1 MDKFPNFKYYQNK
14 LKTDYKPS
22 NTIDNTIVPFEIC
35 IINGKEQRIGTSYQ
49 NIDEANKVVSIY
61 NDLKEKA
68 NSKDF
73 TIIIISPYNSQCK
86 LLKSLD
92 SSMEIHSVDSFQGK
106 EADAVILTTVRT
118 ENLGFWS
125 DYRRLNVAMTRAK
138 HIFRIIGNTKSWNE
152 GPLNDLRE
160 FYK

>member
-1 MDKFPNFKYYQNK
+1 
-14 LKTDYKPS
+14 
-22 NTIDNTIVPFEIC
+22 
-35 IINGKEQRIGTSYQ
+35 
-49 NIDEANKVVSIY
+49 
-61 NDLKEKA
+61 
-68 NSKDF
+68 
-73 TIIIISPYNSQCK
+73 
-86 LLKSLD
+86 
-92 SSMEIHSVDSFQGK
+92 MEIHSVDSFQGK

-138 HIFRIIGNTKSWNE
+138 HIFRIVGNTESWNE